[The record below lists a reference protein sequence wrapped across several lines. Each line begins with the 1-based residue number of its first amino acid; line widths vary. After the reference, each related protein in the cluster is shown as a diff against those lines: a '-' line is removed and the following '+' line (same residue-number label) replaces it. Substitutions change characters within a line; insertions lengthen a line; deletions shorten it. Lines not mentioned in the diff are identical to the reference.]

1 MMIPIPHRGVFRRVE
16 GIEDA
21 RAVAG
26 IDDLRI
32 TAKTDQVLI
41 PLPEGASYLGFIFAR
56 GDEPSD
62 VHRSLCAA
70 HRCLRFTIDAEI
82 PVLRYNHPHG

>member
-1 MMIPIPHRGVFRRVE
+1 VMMIPIPRRGVFRRVSGLE
-16 GIEDA
+16 EA

-32 TAKTDQVLI
+32 TAKTDQLLI

-56 GDEPSD
+56 GDTPAR
-62 VHRSLCAA
+62 VTQALRTA
-70 HRCLRFTIDAEI
+70 HGRLRFDVDVELPIVAS
-82 PVLRYNHPHG
+82 R